1 MLKLTKEQIE
11 ENKRAIREKLDRKRN
26 VPIAE
31 KPEKIEEPE
40 PMEIKKDIHVHIDR
54 NDKEIMSGLG
64 KIQEAIENIKETEE
78 IDIKNF
84 SEVVDKLGS
93 LETAISESKVEI
105 DNKDIIKG
113 LLKIEKKIK
122 EPKVSDYNDLLEFI
136 GDELT
141 EIKKGFTFDSIEK
154 ILEEI
159 RDKKVDTSGIKIVD
173 DKGKPIDW
181 KSLGK
186 GTIEYRGG
194 NTGMTDVQ
202 LTQLLDG
209 LTDIKTE
216 LDDVSIAKNKGT
228 MSTNNSSTT
237 PLGIDEVFTG
247 VADDIKDYAAINISI
262 FADQASADCGFSIE
276 WSQDGTN
283 WDEKMS
289 VSIGKEKV
297 ESYEFGVR
305 ARYFRLVYTNGAVAQ
320 TAFRLQVIYHP
331 VRTREGARCLCVDID
346 SREFAKTVRAVL
358 AAKKPNGI
366 YTNIHSTAGGNLK
379 MAIEESEVDFPIGT
393 GSNGSVT
400 LTSANTAYAIPA
412 TASTKNHIIILYNGS
427 DTDMFVGYE
436 NSNANGILLATGK
449 TREFDLGADQ
459 QVYAYC
465 ASAGKVL
472 TYSYKELNN

>member
-31 KPEKIEEPE
+31 KPEKIEEPK

-64 KIQEAIENIKETEE
+64 KIQEAVENIKETEE

-105 DNKDIIKG
+105 DNKDIVKG

-136 GDELT
+136 GEELT

-159 RDKKVDTSGIKIVD
+159 RDKEVDTSGIKIVD

-209 LTDIKTE
+209 LTAIKIEGNASVGDGTE
-216 LDDVSIAKNKGT
+216 LVTTAGTEVQLPDVSCKRVFIQALDDNVGT
-228 MSTNNSSTT
+228 IVIGGAT
-237 PLGIDEVFTG
+237 V
-247 VADDIKDYAAINISI
+247 VA
-262 FADQASADCGFSIE
+262 
-276 WSQDGTN
+276 
-283 WDEKMS
+283 
-289 VSIGKEKV
+289 
-297 ESYEFGVR
+297 
-305 ARYFRLVYTNGAVAQ
+305 AV
-320 TAFRLQVIYHP
+320 
-331 VRTREGARCLCVDID
+331 GARRGMALYPSQGQWFNVSNINLLYID
-346 SREFAKTVRAVL
+346 STSDGDTVAF
-358 AAKKPNGI
+358 
-366 YTNIHSTAGGNLK
+366 Y
-379 MAIEESEVDFPIGT
+379 
-393 GSNGSVT
+393 
-400 LTSANTAYAIPA
+400 
-412 TASTKNHIIILYNGS
+412 
-427 DTDMFVGYE
+427 YE
-436 NSNANGILLATGK
+436 N
-449 TREFDLGADQ
+449 
-459 QVYAYC
+459 
-465 ASAGKVL
+465 
-472 TYSYKELNN
+472 